1 MRQTLEGGLGDV
13 LGFFFAHCGDD
24 IGDRFTNLQSYQ
36 PPQRLDLNIEPIVP
50 AALEKLFLVPND
62 FLVAPLEQASKPGDD
77 LFVLQFCQCLDGR
90 EFYFRT
96 RIAEQVFQ
104 QLLCGP
110 GIGQPRQSFG
120 GIGAHIFIFIEQGID
135 QGIDS
140 RPGPDTAKGL
150 GRQAAVNIDPIAENS
165 AQNLTNVLGH

>member
-24 IGDRFTNLQSYQ
+24 IGGRFTNPQSFQ

-62 FLVAPLEQASKPGDD
+62 FLVPPLEQAPKQGETR
-77 LFVLQFCQCLDGR
+77 FVCQFCQGPDAR

-96 RIAEQVFQ
+96 RIAEQVFK
-104 QLLCGP
+104 QLFCGP

-120 GIGAHIFIFIEQGID
+120 GIGAHVFIFIEQGLD
-135 QGIDS
+135 QRIDS
-140 RPGPDTAKGL
+140 RLSPDTAKGL